1 MHAADV
7 TRPPTDDVSFMQ
19 RTCIRGIAVAL
30 LFLLTHRHVMPLR
43 LWLLPVIQARRFFS
57 QVWVTKLM
65 NLPARLRFQLFQSS
79 ILSTPYF
86 AGESWHTPA
95 GRQLGCLRKAL
106 HRMVSKL

>member
-1 MHAADV
+1 MHTWNRRGLAVPADTSACDAFASLAFACNPGAQV
-7 TRPPTDDVSFMQ
+7 
-19 RTCIRGIAVAL
+19 
-30 LFLLTHRHVMPLR
+30 
-43 LWLLPVIQARRFFS
+43 FFS